1 MASPGQEG
9 GQRLPW
15 SHWCAAVPG
24 PGWGGTHGTAAPCV
38 TSVSSWAGLKR
49 TGMGVDL
56 LLPVLEELKVQA
68 DPAGAGP
75 GHSRA

>member
-38 TSVSSWAGLKR
+38 TSVWNWD
-49 TGMGVDL
+49 GVDL